1 MGVCLASPAAA
12 GIAGVGGGGGEGSRG
27 EREVEGCVVGW
38 GVVRL
43 CWVLGGL
50 SLASLPFFFFNF
62 GGWEGSGL
70 SGAGRPKISFDF
82 VLCVRAFYFSSFLF
96 GGAEERGASHPR
108 HRSA

>member
-1 MGVCLASPAAA
+1 MSMLGVVGRLRKPQESPAWVAA
-12 GIAGVGGGGGEGSRG
+12 VEKARG
-27 EREVEGCVVGW
+27 EREVEGCVWWGW

-82 VLCVRAFYFSSFLF
+82 VSCLRACVLFFFFSCFLLN
-96 GGAEERGASHPR
+96 
-108 HRSA
+108 

>member
-1 MGVCLASPAAA
+1 M
-12 GIAGVGGGGGEGSRG
+12 AGVGGGGGEGSRG
-27 EREVEGCVVGW
+27 EREVEVGS
-38 GVVRL
+38 GAAL
-43 CWVLGGL
+43 LGLGWAL
-50 SLASLPFFFFNF
+50 SRFSSFLFFNF

-82 VLCVRAFYFSSFLF
+82 VSCVRAFSFSSFLF